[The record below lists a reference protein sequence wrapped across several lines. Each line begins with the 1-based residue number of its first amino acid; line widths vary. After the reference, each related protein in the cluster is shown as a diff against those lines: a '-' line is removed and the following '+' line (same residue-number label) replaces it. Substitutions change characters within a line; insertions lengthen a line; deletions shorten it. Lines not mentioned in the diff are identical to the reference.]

1 MSVGVWPRRHKS
13 GRLLGHSFGP
23 FVRPFLPRAL
33 AAAHR
38 ATDRAVEGVCHRLP
52 CKHAP
57 CAAAPPFAKTC
68 QSQNRKASANFF
80 RLETNKPA
88 KRPHPG
94 LTREEAARCGLIY
107 RSHKLSYQ
115 EQSGSLRLGPQ
126 GSSAFFWEI
135 KRRTRSA
142 RSAPSNGFLNAS
154 LNPSAKVSS
163 PGSSLVSASRIVP
176 M

>member
-1 MSVGVWPRRHKS
+1 MASGGVDSGARGGEPNRRLAQTRGWARIQKRTS
-13 GRLLGHSFGP
+13 PPSALTAVSPGMRPLVAGSF
-23 FVRPFLPRAL
+23 VSETILPI
-33 AAAHR
+33 
-38 ATDRAVEGVCHRLP
+38 
-52 CKHAP
+52 
-57 CAAAPPFAKTC
+57 
-68 QSQNRKASANFF
+68 
-80 RLETNKPA
+80 
-88 KRPHPG
+88 
-94 LTREEAARCGLIY
+94 EEL
-107 RSHKLSYQ
+107 
-115 EQSGSLRLGPQ
+115 SGSLCERPQ